1 MFSRMKRV
9 IKRMLF
15 GNKQSSTPIDQNPE
29 VISDVYLEEDPLV
42 INDNEVIVK
51 RDMLEE
57 SLPIIERLANL
68 EEKLIPRRKVTSLE
82 WNGPIMEVGGYFYL
96 EGIPMLDEDLVKK
109 RLLLVNTKANS
120 SIIIPLTDVAI
131 TEVITDQDII
141 DEQYYWAG
149 FKGKVNFATI
159 SDKNMPLYQGEY
171 RVYLEVEV
179 HILGDRKYSKSFTL
193 GNVNEF
199 LANGFHSTK
208 MEYFTAK
215 REMAFN
221 LLVTYDLPKKTLKI
235 TSTKLKDMDPAEMAL
250 DAEEK
255 ERGFVYKALSKA
267 LFNTAYRFYSLYPLK
282 ENKIVFAS
290 DSRDD
295 LSGNF
300 QFVYD
305 ELLRRNEDFEF
316 KFMLKRAV
324 DEKKTYRELID
335 LAKQLA
341 TSKYILLDD
350 FYPLIYPLKIREGAE
365 LIQLWHAVGAFKTFG
380 FSRLGRP
387 GGPSPKSINH
397 RNYTKAIVSSEKVAK
412 HYAEGFG
419 IDQENVIPTGIPR
432 TDVFFDTEYQQEVRE
447 RLYEEYPFLKN
458 KKVIMFAPTFRG
470 NGQQSAHY
478 PMEVLDLKRLYENLS
493 DEYVFLFKI
502 HPFVK
507 NDISIPYQYSDFYY
521 DFSSYREINDLLFI
535 TDILITD
542 YSSVCFEFALL
553 NKPMLFFA
561 YDVEEYVR
569 TRDFYYE
576 FHSFIPGPLVR
587 TADEI
592 VATIA
597 KGDYKMEKIPPFV
610 NYFFGELDG
619 KSSARVVDQLIL
631 NKNPEEDAE

>member
-1 MFSRMKRV
+1 
-9 IKRMLF
+9 MLF
-15 GNKQSSTPIDQNPE
+15 GNKQSSTPVQNNAEVVPE
-29 VISDVYLEEDPLV
+29 VYLEEDPLV
-42 INDNEVIVK
+42 INEKELIVK
-51 RDMLEE
+51 REKLEE
-57 SLPIIERLANL
+57 SLPIIERLANM
-68 EEKLIPRRKVTSLE
+68 EEKLIPRRKITSME
-82 WNGPIMEVGGYFYL
+82 WNGPIMEIGGYFYL
-96 EGIPMLDEDLVKK
+96 ENIPMLDEDLVKK
-109 RLLLVNTKANS
+109 RLLLVNTCANQ
-120 SIIIPLTDVAI
+120 SIIIPLQDVAI
-131 TEVITDQDII
+131 TEVVSANDV

-149 FKGKVNFATI
+149 FRGKINFATI
-159 SDKNMPLYQGEY
+159 GDKNMPLTQGEY
-171 RVYLEVEV
+171 RVYLETEV
-179 HILGDRKYSKSFTL
+179 YILGDRKYSKSFPL
-193 GNVNEF
+193 GNINGF

-255 ERGFVYKALSKA
+255 ERGYVYKALSKV

-282 ENKIVFAS
+282 EKQIVFAS
-290 DSRDD
+290 DSRSD

-305 ELLRRNEDFEF
+305 ELLKRDENFEF
-316 KFMLKRAV
+316 KFMLKSAV
-324 DEKKTYRELID
+324 DEKKTYRELVQ

-397 RNYTKAIVSSEKVAK
+397 RNYTKAIVSSENVAK

-419 IDQENVIPTGIPR
+419 IDKENVIPTGIPR
-432 TDVFFDTEYQQEVRE
+432 TDVFFDTEYQQEVRN
-447 RLYEEYPFLKN
+447 RLYEEYPFLKD

-478 PMEVLDLKRLYENLS
+478 PMEVLDLKKLYEELS

-507 NDISIPYQYSDFYY
+507 NDITIPYQYSDFYY
-521 DFSSYREINDLLFI
+521 DFSAYREINDLLFI

-587 TADEI
+587 TAEEI
-592 VATIA
+592 VDTIE
-597 KGDYKMEKIPPFV
+597 KGNYKMEKIPPFV

-631 NKNPEEDAE
+631 GQNDEEKE